1 MAFNAQHIGAWQSG
15 TAKDNKPHIGAWQG
29 ELEPPAINTVN
40 YVSISGCIYQ
50 DNELGFEP
58 VTISGGSR
66 AENTATGGT
75 TQAANGSLP
84 AMNGVLT
91 MKTAYHRSIGGSL

>member
-1 MAFNAQHIGAWQSG
+1 MADQVYLIPDIGLYAD
-15 TAKDNKPHIGAWQG
+15 TEQG
-29 ELEPPAINTVN
+29 EAYLTD
-40 YVSISGCIYQ
+40 GG
-50 DNELGFEP
+50 L
-58 VTISGGSR
+58 VTER
-66 AENTATGGT
+66 VATGGT